1 LIDGRPRRR
10 PDFDPARKG
19 FSRHIV
25 APPTRQIPAGSKEKK
40 RSAIRRMLYPV
51 VRWLIAS
58 GITFPTIHRMLKQL
72 YVDAAEREFALP
84 FKRLTD
90 SRVSL
95 VTGLHRKEVSQ
106 LRDRRKD
113 SVELGAVEGTPVTRV
128 LGRWMGD
135 PAYLFPDGSPKPLIY
150 KADDPEVTTFTAL
163 VCDLGPDVPPRSI
176 LDELLRLGLVELS
189 ADGIV
194 TLLRE
199 VNIPAADADGKLT
212 LLGSDPAEMFSTIV
226 HNIERPQEPWL
237 QRKVAYD
244 NIGSDALPALRQEAR
259 QLGEEFIRRANALL
273 ASYDRDRNPAAPGGT
288 RSRFVLGTYAFE
300 EETEPASARRVD
312 PEQPRPPGRIRRKS

>member
-1 LIDGRPRRR
+1 
-10 PDFDPARKG
+10 
-19 FSRHIV
+19 V

-40 RSAIRRMLYPV
+40 LSAIRRMLYPV

-58 GITFPTIHRMLKQL
+58 GITFPTLHHMLKEL
-72 YVDAAEREFALP
+72 YVDVAEREFALP

-95 VTGLHRKEVSQ
+95 ITGLHRKEASQ
-106 LRDRRKD
+106 LRDRRTV
-113 SVELGAVEGTPVTRV
+113 SVELGSVEGTPVTRV

-135 PAYLFPDGSPKPLIY
+135 PDYVSPDGTPKPLIY
-150 KADDPEVTTFTAL
+150 KADDPQTPTFTAL

-176 LDELLRLGLVELS
+176 LDELLRLGLVALS

-194 TLLRE
+194 TLIRE
-199 VNIPAADADGKLT
+199 VNIPGADTDGKLT

-226 HNIERPQEPWL
+226 HNIEHPQEPWL

-244 NIGSDALPALRQEAR
+244 NVGSEALAALREEAR
-259 QLGEEFIRRANALL
+259 QLGEEFIRRANALV
-273 ASYDRDRNPAAPGGT
+273 ARYDRDRNPAAPGGT
-288 RSRFVLGTYAFE
+288 RSRFVLGTYALE
-300 EETEPASARRVD
+300 EEIEPGSAPKAD
-312 PEQPRPPGRIRRKS
+312 PKQQRPPGRIRRKS